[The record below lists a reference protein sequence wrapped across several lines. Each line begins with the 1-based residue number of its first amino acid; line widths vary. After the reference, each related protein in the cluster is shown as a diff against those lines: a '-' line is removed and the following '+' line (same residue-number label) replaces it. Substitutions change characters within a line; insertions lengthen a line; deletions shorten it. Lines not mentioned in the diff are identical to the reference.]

1 MNRWQKEAR
10 LTLIIMGLALAL
22 SLTAVGV
29 LRFVFDFE
37 WHRATA
43 GFAFIALMSLSR
55 VDPTMF
61 RIKSKKPPLDERDLL
76 IKRKAMMAAYWGFWP
91 IFVLMAMAPFFVYGP
106 DGKVPVTY
114 LCNMVFV
121 GMFVVFTLYSIA
133 ILNEYGWRNKKG
145 EKS

>member
-10 LTLIIMGLALAL
+10 FTLIVTGLALAL

-29 LRFVFDFE
+29 LRFVFDFT
-37 WHRATA
+37 WRSATA
-43 GFAFIALMSLSR
+43 GFAFIGLMGLSR
-55 VDPTMF
+55 VDPSMF

-76 IKRKAMMAAYWGFWP
+76 IKRKAMVSAYWGFWP

-106 DGKVPVTY
+106 KGTVGVWY
-114 LCNMVFV
+114 LAWMVFV
-121 GMFVVFTLYSIA
+121 GMFVVITLYSIA
-133 ILNEYGWRNKKG
+133 ILNEYGWRNKG